1 MSARLAAGP
10 ERSFGETLMSAFVVR
25 PFGTKNGIDF
35 DKVHRELIAP
45 AMARLGLQGGTTEP
59 ITRAGNIRAD
69 MFGLLAKAD
78 IVIADISI
86 HNANVFYELGAR
98 HALRDK
104 RTFLIRSRSD
114 EVPFD
119 LRTDRYLE
127 YDKNDPG
134 ASIEKLVTGLKQTI
148 EEPATDSPI
157 FQLVPKLEP
166 QDWTRLVVVPE
177 DFQEEVEKAA
187 QGRHRGDL
195 ELLSL
200 EAQAFDWAPEG
211 LRLVGR
217 AQSAL
222 GAWEGAR
229 ATWEAMKRRLEGDHE
244 IDLRLGTVYQRLGD
258 LASSDLALKRAIDDP
273 DITDRERAEAYA
285 LLGSNDKS
293 RWVGT
298 WKTAPDEDKGE
309 RALGS
314 RYLQQAQDYCAE
326 GFASDLN
333 HFYSG
338 INALALQTIMAELA
352 RAHPD
357 IWAIDFDSADEAARA
372 LEKVEAERRQ
382 LEGAVG
388 LSVERELRRLSR
400 LGKKDRWADI
410 TRADLGL
417 LTVKKPE
424 RVARLYR
431 KALEGAEDFYFDS
444 VRRQLALYRDLGVLA
459 DNTGAALAEIDRLER
474 EAGITHARQDGAKP
488 HVLLFTGHRID
499 APGRTEPRFPAEKE
513 AVARAAIEDAVA
525 KEQAR
530 ISARLTGIAGGASG
544 GDVLFHEVCAE
555 LGIETQLYLAIPP
568 AQYIVASV
576 AVPDHPEWIDRFHAV
591 EKSSRKTRTL
601 SQEKELPK
609 WLKARADYSIWQR
622 NNLWMLHNALAYGGR
637 NVTLIALWNGKAGD
651 GPGGTKDMVD
661 QARARGA
668 KVIILD
674 TGKLFGL

>member
-1 MSARLAAGP
+1 M
-10 ERSFGETLMSAFVVR
+10 FAFVVR

-45 AMARLGLQGGTTEP
+45 AMARLGLGGDTTEP

-69 MFGLLAKAD
+69 MFELLAKAEV
-78 IVIADISI
+78 VIADISI

-104 RTFLIRSRSD
+104 RTFLIRCASE

-127 YDKNDPG
+127 YARENPA
-134 ASIEKLVTGLKQTI
+134 ASLERLVDGLRQTI
-148 EEPATDSPI
+148 EGSAADSPI
-157 FQLVPKLEP
+157 FQLVPELEP

-177 DFQEEVEKAA
+177 DFHEEVEKAT

-217 AQSAL
+217 AQSDL
-222 GAWEGAR
+222 KAWEGAR
-229 ATWEAMKRRLEGDHE
+229 ATWEAMRKRVEGDHE
-244 IDLRLGTVYQRLGD
+244 VDLRLGTVYQRLGD
-258 LASSDLALKRAIDDP
+258 LAASDVALKHAIDDP

-285 LLGSNDKS
+285 LLGSNEKT
-293 RWVGT
+293 RWMDA
-298 WKTAPDEDKGE
+298 WKDVPDEDMRE

-314 RYLQQAQDYCAE
+314 RYLQQAKEYYAG

-333 HFYSG
+333 HYYAG
-338 INALALQTIMAELA
+338 INALALQTIVAELA

-357 IWAIDFDSADEAARA
+357 AWAIDFDSADEAERA
-372 LEKVEAERRQ
+372 LAKVEGERRQ

-417 LTVKKPE
+417 LTLKNPE
-424 RVARLYR
+424 RAARLYR
-431 KALEGAEDFYFDS
+431 KALEGAGEFYFDS

-459 DNTGAALAEIDRLER
+459 DNAAAVLAELDRLEQ
-474 EAGITHARQDGAKP
+474 EAGITHARQDGEQP

-499 APGRTEPRFPAEKE
+499 APGRTEPRFPAAKE
-513 AVARAAIEDAVA
+513 AVARAAIQDAVA

-544 GDVLFHEVCAE
+544 GDILFHEVCAE
-555 LGIETQLYLAIPP
+555 LGIETRLYLAIPSD
-568 AQYIVASV
+568 QYIALSV
-576 AVPDHPEWIDRFHAV
+576 EVPGEPEWIDRFRAV
-591 EKSSRKTRTL
+591 EKRSRKTRTL
-601 SQEKELPK
+601 AQGKELPE
-609 WLKARADYSIWQR
+609 WLRSRPDYSIWQR
-622 NNLWMLHNALAYGGR
+622 NNLWMLHNALAHGGR

-668 KVIILD
+668 KVVILD
-674 TGKLFGL
+674 TGQLFGL

>member
-1 MSARLAAGP
+1 M
-10 ERSFGETLMSAFVVR
+10 
-25 PFGTKNGIDF
+25 
-35 DKVHRELIAP
+35 
-45 AMARLGLQGGTTEP
+45 
-59 ITRAGNIRAD
+59 
-69 MFGLLAKAD
+69 
-78 IVIADISI
+78 
-86 HNANVFYELGAR
+86 
-98 HALRDK
+98 
-104 RTFLIRSRSD
+104 
-114 EVPFD
+114 
-119 LRTDRYLE
+119 
-127 YDKNDPG
+127 
-134 ASIEKLVTGLKQTI
+134 
-148 EEPATDSPI
+148 
-157 FQLVPKLEP
+157 
-166 QDWTRLVVVPE
+166 PE
-177 DFQEEVEKAA
+177 DFREEVEKAA

-217 AQSAL
+217 AQSDL
-222 GAWEGAR
+222 KAWEGAR
-229 ATWEAMKRRLEGDHE
+229 ATWEAMRERLEGDHE
-244 IDLRLGTVYQRLGD
+244 IDLRLGTVYQRLRD

-285 LLGSNDKS
+285 LLGSNEKT
-293 RWVGT
+293 RWMDA
-298 WKTAPDEDKGE
+298 WKDAPDEDKHE

-314 RYLQQAQDYCAE
+314 RYLEQAQDYYAE

-338 INALALQTIMAELA
+338 INALALQTVLAELA
-352 RAHPD
+352 KAHVD
-357 IWAIDFDSADEAARA
+357 AWAIDFDSEDEAERA
-372 LEKVEAERRQ
+372 LEKAESERRQ
-382 LEGAVG
+382 LEGAVA

-417 LTVKKPE
+417 LIVKKPE

-431 KALEGAEDFYFDS
+431 KALEGAEDFSFDS

-459 DNTGAALAEIDRLER
+459 DNTAAALAELDRLEQQ
-474 EAGITHARQDGAKP
+474 AGITHARQDGVEP

-499 APGRTEPRFPAEKE
+499 APGRTEPRFPADKE
-513 AVARAAIEDAVA
+513 EAARAAILDTVA
-525 KEQAR
+525 TEQKRLATG
-530 ISARLTGIAGGASG
+530 LTGMAGGASG
-544 GDVLFHEVCAE
+544 GDILFHEVCAE
-555 LGIETQLYLAIPP
+555 LGIETQLYLAIPSD
-568 AQYIVASV
+568 QYIVASV

-591 EKSSRKTRTL
+591 EKRSRKTRTL

-609 WLKARADYSIWQR
+609 WLKARADYGIWQR

-661 QARARGA
+661 QAAKRGA

>member
-1 MSARLAAGP
+1 M
-10 ERSFGETLMSAFVVR
+10 FVFVVR

-35 DKVHRELIAP
+35 DQVQRELIAP

-78 IVIADISI
+78 MVIADISI

-127 YDKNDPG
+127 YDKENPS
-134 ASIEKLVTGLKQTI
+134 ASVERLVDGLRQTI
-148 EEPATDSPI
+148 EGSAADSPI

-166 QDWTRLVVVPE
+166 QDWTRLVVVPA
-177 DFQEEVEKAA
+177 DFRDEVEKVTH
-187 QGRHRGDL
+187 GRHRGDL

-222 GAWEGAR
+222 KAWEGAR

-244 IDLRLGTVYQRLGD
+244 IDLRLGTVYQRLDD
-258 LASSDLALKRAIDDP
+258 LAASDLALKHAIEDP
-273 DITDRERAEAYA
+273 DITDRELAEAYS
-285 LLGSNDKS
+285 LLGSNEKT
-293 RWVGT
+293 RWMST
-298 WKTAPDEDKGE
+298 WKAAPDEDKGE

-314 RYLQQAQDYCAE
+314 RYLQQAQDRYAE

-338 INALALQTIMAELA
+338 INALALQTIMAQLA
-352 RAHPD
+352 KAHPD
-357 IWAIDFDSADEAARA
+357 SWAIDFDSEDEAERA

-400 LGKKDRWADI
+400 LGMKDRWADI
-410 TRADLGL
+410 TQADLGL

-444 VRRQLALYRDLGVLA
+444 VRRQLALYLDLGVLA
-459 DNTGAALAEIDRLER
+459 DNTVAALAEVERLEQQ
-474 EAGITHARQDGAKP
+474 AGVTHARQDGEQP
-488 HVLLFTGHRID
+488 YVLLFTGHRID
-499 APGRTEPRFPAEKE
+499 APGRTEPRFPADKE
-513 AVARAAIEDAVA
+513 AVARAAIGDAVA
-525 KEQAR
+525 KEQRR
-530 ISARLTGIAGGASG
+530 IAADAGAELIGIAGGASG
-544 GDVLFHEVCAE
+544 GDILFHEVCVE
-555 LGIETQLYLAIPP
+555 LGIETRLYLAIPP
-568 AQYIVASV
+568 AQYIVESIE
-576 AVPDHPEWIDRFHAV
+576 VPGQPEWIDRFHAV
-591 EKSSRKTRTL
+591 EKRSRKTRTL

-609 WLKARADYSIWQR
+609 WLRARSDYSIWQR

-674 TGKLFGL
+674 TEKLFGL